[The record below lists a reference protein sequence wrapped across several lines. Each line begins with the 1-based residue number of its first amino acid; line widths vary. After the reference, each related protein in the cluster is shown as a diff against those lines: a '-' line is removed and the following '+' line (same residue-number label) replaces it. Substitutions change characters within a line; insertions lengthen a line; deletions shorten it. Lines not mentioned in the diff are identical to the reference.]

1 MIIRCLKYCLILF
14 ACFYSGAATAQVQT
28 VSDSTIYSWKKYF
41 DLSYGPDYNL
51 INGIKYFYL
60 YSNVDGHPFFRE
72 NQFYAGS
79 LVIADRE
86 YQDVY
91 LKYDLYNQNMI
102 LQYSPFAGGTNQ
114 ILLKNEFIH
123 EFKID
128 GKLFRKYSFPE
139 TGTRFY
145 QVVTSGKIYC
155 LYYWEKELNYST
167 SSLYNFSPQK
177 KVSYIVMNGK
187 PYRFKSKK
195 QFRRLFPVQHKKEIK
210 QFIRNNKIRLK
221 NESDSNMRRL
231 LEFCNQL
238 TENK

>member
-1 MIIRCLKYCLILF
+1 
-14 ACFYSGAATAQVQT
+14 
-28 VSDSTIYSWKKYF
+28 
-41 DLSYGPDYNL
+41 
-51 INGIKYFYL
+51 
-60 YSNVDGHPFFRE
+60 
-72 NQFYAGS
+72 
-79 LVIADRE
+79 
-86 YQDVY
+86 
-91 LKYDLYNQNMI
+91 MI

-221 NESDSNMRRL
+221 NESDGNMKRL

>member
-1 MIIRCLKYCLILF
+1 MTIRCFKYCLILF
-14 ACFYSGAATAQVQT
+14 VCFYSGAATAQVQT
-28 VSDSTIYSWKKYF
+28 IYDSTIYRWKKYF

-51 INGIKYFYL
+51 INGIKYLYL
-60 YSNVDGHPFFRE
+60 YSNVDGHPFFGE
-72 NQFYAGS
+72 NQFHTGS

-102 LQYSPFAGGTNQ
+102 LQYSPFTGGTEQ

-128 GKLFRKYSFPE
+128 GKLFRKYSFSE

-155 LYYWEKELNYST
+155 LYHWEKELRYST
-167 SSLYNFSPQK
+167 LSLYNFSPQK
-177 KVSYIVMNGK
+177 KVSYIVMKGK

-195 QFRRLFPVQHKKEIK
+195 QFRRLFPVQHQKEIK

-221 NESDSNMRRL
+221 NESDGNMRRL

-238 TENK
+238 TKTR

>member
-1 MIIRCLKYCLILF
+1 LKIRCLKYFLLLSI
-14 ACFYSGAATAQVQT
+14 CFYSGTTKIRAQNIY
-28 VSDSTIYSWKKYF
+28 DSTIYRWKEYF

-60 YSNVDGHPFFRE
+60 YSDIEGHPFLGE
-72 NQFYAGS
+72 NRFYTGS

-86 YQDVY
+86 YRDVY

-102 LQYSPFAGGTNQ
+102 LQYNPFSGGIDQ
-114 ILLKNEFIH
+114 ILLKNEDIH

-155 LYYWEKELNYST
+155 LYYWEKILNYST
-167 SSLYNFSPQK
+167 LSSYYFTPQK
-177 KVSYIVMNGK
+177 KVSYIVKNGK
-187 PYRFKSKK
+187 PYRFKNKR
-195 QFRRLFPVQHKKEIK
+195 QFRKLFPVQHQKEIK
-210 QFIRNNKIRLK
+210 QFIRKNKIRLK
-221 NESDSNMRRL
+221 NESDDSMRRL
-231 LEFCNQL
+231 FVFCNQL
-238 TENK
+238 IETM

>member
-1 MIIRCLKYCLILF
+1 ME
-14 ACFYSGAATAQVQT
+14 
-28 VSDSTIYSWKKYF
+28 YF
-41 DLSYGPDYNL
+41 CTT
-51 INGIKYFYL
+51 
-60 YSNVDGHPFFRE
+60 
-72 NQFYAGS
+72 S

-102 LQYSPFAGGTNQ
+102 LQYSPFTGGTNQ

-128 GKLFRKYSFPE
+128 GKLFRKYSFSE

-155 LYYWEKELNYST
+155 LYYWGKKLNYST
-167 SSLYNFSPQK
+167 LSLYNFSPQK
-177 KVSYIVMNGK
+177 KESYIVMNSK
-187 PYRFKSKK
+187 PYRFKRKK
-195 QFRRLFPVQHKKEIK
+195 QFRKLFPVQHQKEIK

-221 NESDSNMRRL
+221 NESDDNMRRL